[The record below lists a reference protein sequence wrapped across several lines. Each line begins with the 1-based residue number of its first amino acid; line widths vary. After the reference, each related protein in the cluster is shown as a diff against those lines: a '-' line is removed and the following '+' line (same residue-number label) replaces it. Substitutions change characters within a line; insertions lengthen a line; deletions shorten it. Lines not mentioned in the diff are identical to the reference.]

1 MKPSCGRMEQHD
13 TMTEESGIRVHLV
26 DVWDVETIA
35 GLYRAGGWWNEAWDP
50 ADLAALIA
58 GSFAFAV
65 AIDTVA
71 GIAVGMGRVISD
83 GVSDGYVQ
91 ALVVLP
97 GYRGQGVGTM
107 ILSTLLDYCR
117 SAGVTWVALVAEPGT
132 ETFYNALGF
141 RRMEGHI
148 PMRWYPE
155 NR

>member
-1 MKPSCGRMEQHD
+1 MEKHD
-13 TMTEESGIRVHLV
+13 TMTEEAGIRVRLV
-26 DVWDVETIA
+26 DVWDVEAIA
-35 GLYRAGGWWNEAWDP
+35 GLYRAGGWWNENWDP
-50 ADLAALIA
+50 AGIRALIA

-65 AIDTVA
+65 AIDSVA
-71 GIAVGMGRVISD
+71 GKAVGMGRVISD

-91 ALVVLP
+91 DLVVLP
-97 GYRGQGVGTM
+97 DYRGRGVGTM

-132 ETFYNALGF
+132 ESFYNALGF
-141 RRMEGHI
+141 RRMEEHI

>member
-1 MKPSCGRMEQHD
+1 MVRHNA
-13 TMTEESGIRVHLV
+13 MTGEAEIEVRLV
-26 DVWDVETIA
+26 DAWDVEMIA
-35 GLYRAGGWWNEAWDP
+35 DLYRAGGWWNETWDP
-50 ADLAALIA
+50 AGLGALIA

-65 AIDTVA
+65 AVDPA
-71 GIAVGMGRVISD
+71 AERAVGMGRVISD

-91 ALVVLP
+91 DLVVLP
-97 GYRGQGVGTM
+97 GYRGQGGGTM

-132 ETFYNALGF
+132 EAFYTALGF
-141 RRMEGHI
+141 RRMEEHI

>member
-1 MKPSCGRMEQHD
+1 MA
-13 TMTEESGIRVHLV
+13 EEAGIKVRLV
-26 DVWDVETIA
+26 DVWDVEAIA
-35 GLYRAGGWWNEAWDP
+35 ALYHAGGWWNDNWDP
-50 ADLAALIA
+50 AGLAALIA

-65 AIDTVA
+65 AIDPA
-71 GIAVGMGRVISD
+71 ADRAVGMGRVISD

-91 ALVVLP
+91 DLVVLP
-97 GYRGQGVGTM
+97 GYRGRGIGTM
-107 ILSTLLDYCR
+107 ILSALLDYCR

-132 ETFYNALGF
+132 EAFYTAIGF